1 MSETTCEKTDR
12 LVELFLIIDPA
23 QFHFLKFILEG
34 YDNLAVL
41 SAIKIEAGVVRLKT
55 SRESYP
61 DVMNL
66 LTELSVCLKRHIL

>member
-1 MSETTCEKTDR
+1 MSETTYKNNNR
-12 LVELFLIIDPA
+12 LVELFLIIEPA

-41 SAIKIEAGVVRLKT
+41 SSIKIEAGLVRIKT

-61 DVMNL
+61 DLLEL
-66 LTELSVCLKRHIL
+66 LTELSVCLKRHMI